1 MDNHS
6 MTDLVFRS
14 AASLAAAIRNRE
26 ISSRELIDAHLDHIA
41 RTNPPLNAVV
51 HLLADR
57 ARAEARQA
65 DEGLAKGNVKGP
77 FHGVPMTV
85 KDAWEVAGVPST
97 GGTLGR
103 ANYLPPA
110 DATVVA
116 RMRAAGAIPIGMTN
130 LPELS
135 FAFESDNLVHGR
147 SNNPHNLARTP
158 GGSGGG
164 GGAAIASGMSPI
176 EIGADTGGSIR
187 LPSHF
192 CGIAG
197 IRGTTGRCPMTGY
210 FPPILGWL
218 RMVTDAGPMARF
230 VEDLELALPIIA
242 GPDFIDPSI
251 QDVPL
256 RDPRAIS
263 IRGLRV
269 AVHTENGIMP
279 ARADVAT
286 TVKKA
291 AQALSSAGA
300 MVTEAIPTGIAQCFE
315 LFMGLATA
323 DGGAGLR
330 AALALAGTTE
340 VHPLIAG
347 FLEMA
352 AREETALYFEG
363 LLIGLDRYRSAMLGF
378 FRNYD
383 LIVCPVNA
391 LPALEHGT
399 STDNFPAF
407 SYTIAHNLTGWPG
420 ATVRCGTSDEGL
432 PIGVQCVAH
441 PWREDVALAAVKHLE
456 TALGGYQRP
465 LQAASA

>member
-1 MDNHS
+1 MNA
-6 MTDLVFRS
+6 MPDLVFRS

-26 ISSRELIDAHLDHIA
+26 ISSLELIDAHLDHIA
-41 RTNPPLNAVV
+41 RSNPPLNAVV
-51 HLLADR
+51 HLLADQ
-57 ARAEARQA
+57 ARAEARRA
-65 DEGLAKGNVKGP
+65 DEAIANGNLKGP

-85 KDAWEVAGVPST
+85 KDAWEVAGIPST

-103 ANYLPPA
+103 ANYIPDR
-110 DATVVA
+110 DATVIT

-147 SNNPHNLARTP
+147 TNNPYNLARTP

-176 EIGADTGGSIR
+176 EIGADLGGSIR

-192 CGIAG
+192 SGIAG

-210 FPPILGWL
+210 FPPSLGWI
-218 RMVTDAGPMARF
+218 RMFCDAGPMARS
-230 VEDLELALPIIA
+230 VEDLELALPVIA
-242 GPDFIDPSI
+242 GPDWIDPGV

-256 RDPRAIS
+256 RDPRAIAV
-263 IRGLRV
+263 RGLRV

-279 ARADVAT
+279 ARADVAA
-286 TVKKA
+286 TVKTAAKA
-291 AQALSSAGA
+291 LADAGA
-300 MVTEAIPTGIAQCFE
+300 IVEERIPAGIAQCFE
-315 LFMGLATA
+315 LFMAIATA
-323 DGGAGLR
+323 DGGFGTR
-330 AALALAGTTE
+330 AALAMAGTTQPS
-340 VHPLIAG
+340 PLIEG
-347 FLEMA
+347 FLAQATGEKTA
-352 AREETALYFEG
+352 AFFEG

-378 FRNYD
+378 FQNYD
-383 LIVCPVNA
+383 VILCPVNA
-391 LPALEHGT
+391 LPAVEHGT
-399 STDNFPAF
+399 SSDLFPAF

-420 ATVRCGTSDEGL
+420 ATVRCGTSEEGL

-465 LQAASA
+465 SQAATA

>member
-1 MDNHS
+1 
-6 MTDLVFRS
+6 MTELVFRS

-41 RTNPPLNAVV
+41 STNPPLNAVV
-51 HLLADR
+51 LVMAEQ
-57 ARAEARQA
+57 ARAEAVAA
-65 DEGLAKGNVKGP
+65 DEALAKGDMKGP
-77 FHGVPMTV
+77 FHGVPMSV

-103 ANYLPPA
+103 KKFIPEH
-110 DATVVA
+110 DATVIA
-116 RMRAAGAIPIGMTN
+116 RMRAAGAIPIAMTN

-147 SNNPHNLARTP
+147 TNNPYNAARTC

-164 GGAAIASGMSPI
+164 GGAAIASGMSPL

-192 CGIAG
+192 NGIAG

-210 FPPILGWL
+210 FPPSLGWI
-218 RMVTDAGPMARF
+218 RMLTDAGPMARS

-242 GPDFIDPSI
+242 GPDFIDPGV
-251 QDVPL
+251 QNVPL
-256 RDPRAIS
+256 RDPRAVAVK
-263 IRGLRV
+263 GLRV

-279 ARADVAT
+279 ARSDVAA
-286 TVKKA
+286 TVRKA
-291 AQALSSAGA
+291 AQALAGA
-300 MVTEAIPTGIAQCFE
+300 GAIVEEKVPTGIAQCFE
-315 LFMGLATA
+315 IFMGLATA
-323 DGGAGLR
+323 DGGAGIR
-330 AALALAGTTE
+330 AALAMAGTKE
-340 VHPLIAG
+340 VHPLISG
-347 FLEMA
+347 FLDMA
-352 AREETALYFEG
+352 QGEKTALFFEG
-363 LLIGLDRYRSAMLGF
+363 LLIALDRYRSAMLGF
-378 FRNYD
+378 FQNYD

-399 STDNFPAF
+399 SPDLFPAF

-432 PIGVQCVAH
+432 PIGIQCVAH

-456 TALGGYQRP
+456 AALGGYQRP
-465 LQAASA
+465 QQAASA